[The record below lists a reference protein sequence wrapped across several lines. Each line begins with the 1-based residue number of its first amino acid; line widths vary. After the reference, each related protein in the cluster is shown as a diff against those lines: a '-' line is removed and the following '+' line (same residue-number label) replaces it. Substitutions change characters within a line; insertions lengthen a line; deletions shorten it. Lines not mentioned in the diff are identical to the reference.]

1 MEFEQTVQARYVRRV
16 NRFVAELTLDD
27 GTIVSAH
34 VANTGRMPE
43 LLISGVPALIR
54 KAPNPNRKTEWDL
67 LAVDYEGHWV
77 CLMAAW
83 ANDMMEAWLRA
94 GLIEGFRDAQVIKR
108 EKKIG
113 GSRFDFYL
121 EQNDERWLF
130 EVKSVNYVID
140 GHALFPDAPTSRG
153 KRHVEELM
161 QLQKEGWRVGVFF
174 VTMGQPVMDVTFNE
188 KNDPDF
194 AKTMRQAINEGGT
207 VKAFASE
214 IAPPEVRFM
223 GERSII

>member
-1 MEFEQTVQARYVRRV
+1 M
-16 NRFVAELTLDD
+16 
-27 GTIVSAH
+27 
-34 VANTGRMPE
+34 
-43 LLISGVPALIR
+43 
-54 KAPNPNRKTEWDL
+54 
-67 LAVDYEGHWV
+67 
-77 CLMAAW
+77 
-83 ANDMMEAWLRA
+83 
-94 GLIEGFRDAQVIKR
+94 
-108 EKKIG
+108 
-113 GSRFDFYL
+113 
-121 EQNDERWLF
+121 
-130 EVKSVNYVID
+130 NYVID

-194 AKTMRQAINEGGT
+194 AKTMRQAINEGVT